1 MMTSLW
7 IMMCLRCLIEDD
19 SKLGNTQ
26 LVCLA
31 KTFTFLVLLHAI
43 EFFTVW
49 GKIIWPGRTQLLYQ
63 KSLTALQCF
72 STGVTRKPRVPRPSL
87 IVPHSSNDWIFIC
100 FQSFWLILIGKMVI
114 IFHYF
119 GEKLSNYICLGFKL
133 TF

>member
-43 EFFTVW
+43 KFFTVC
-49 GKIIWPGRTQLLYQ
+49 GKII
-63 KSLTALQCF
+63 
-72 STGVTRKPRVPRPSL
+72 
-87 IVPHSSNDWIFIC
+87 
-100 FQSFWLILIGKMVI
+100 
-114 IFHYF
+114 
-119 GEKLSNYICLGFKL
+119 
-133 TF
+133 

>member
-1 MMTSLW
+1 MFKTHGQLISISAIKIMMTSLW

-49 GKIIWPGRTQLLYQ
+49 GKII
-63 KSLTALQCF
+63 
-72 STGVTRKPRVPRPSL
+72 
-87 IVPHSSNDWIFIC
+87 
-100 FQSFWLILIGKMVI
+100 
-114 IFHYF
+114 
-119 GEKLSNYICLGFKL
+119 
-133 TF
+133 